1 MSSYSSEFV
10 RNLVGWCRMGPV
22 VSVWYVGGNVRFLT
36 SQQRVLRVDL
46 AGPTFTDPRHETRDV
61 VNVELDLWN

>member
-1 MSSYSSEFV
+1 
-10 RNLVGWCRMGPV
+10 MGPV